1 MAFAFDFRRIAI
13 ALVVVATASAM
24 VWFGTGLFPMWPLL
38 WFAPLPVLLFAGR
51 SPRWAAALTAA
62 LAWAL
67 GSLNMWHYFSAALH
81 MPPPVRVGIV
91 AVPALVFMLAVLL
104 YRALLRRG
112 AWWSALLAFPAAWVS
127 FEYVFNLTSPHGS
140 AVSLSY
146 SQLNCLPILQLASI
160 TGPWGISFLLLS
172 FPASLAIGIHLRKAA
187 PKQAVRIVSA
197 TIGAIVLVMTFG
209 AVRLALAP
217 PPSREV
223 KVGLVASD
231 LPANSDVAAAGDQ
244 TERLLRDYSAQAET
258 LAARGA
264 KVIVLPEH
272 LGEVVDP
279 NTASTDHLFQS
290 LADKTKATIIV
301 GLAHTYPQV
310 MYNQARAYAP
320 GVQVLSYE
328 KHHLLPPVESR
339 FASGKTLT
347 TMREHEGM
355 WGVAICKDMDFTQ
368 LSRQYGRVGVGLM
381 LVPAWDFVLD
391 RFEHGHIAVMRGVE
405 SGFSIARAARGG
417 FLTVSDN
424 RGRILAETESN
435 SAPFATLLV
444 DVPAVHDTTLY
455 LLLGDWFA
463 WLTLATTAYNL
474 TRLWNLSLIHI

>member
-160 TGPWGISFLLLS
+160 TGP
-172 FPASLAIGIHLRKAA
+172 
-187 PKQAVRIVSA
+187 
-197 TIGAIVLVMTFG
+197 
-209 AVRLALAP
+209 
-217 PPSREV
+217 
-223 KVGLVASD
+223 
-231 LPANSDVAAAGDQ
+231 
-244 TERLLRDYSAQAET
+244 
-258 LAARGA
+258 
-264 KVIVLPEH
+264 
-272 LGEVVDP
+272 
-279 NTASTDHLFQS
+279 
-290 LADKTKATIIV
+290 
-301 GLAHTYPQV
+301 
-310 MYNQARAYAP
+310 
-320 GVQVLSYE
+320 
-328 KHHLLPPVESR
+328 
-339 FASGKTLT
+339 
-347 TMREHEGM
+347 
-355 WGVAICKDMDFTQ
+355 
-368 LSRQYGRVGVGLM
+368 
-381 LVPAWDFVLD
+381 
-391 RFEHGHIAVMRGVE
+391 
-405 SGFSIARAARGG
+405 
-417 FLTVSDN
+417 
-424 RGRILAETESN
+424 
-435 SAPFATLLV
+435 
-444 DVPAVHDTTLY
+444 
-455 LLLGDWFA
+455 
-463 WLTLATTAYNL
+463 
-474 TRLWNLSLIHI
+474 